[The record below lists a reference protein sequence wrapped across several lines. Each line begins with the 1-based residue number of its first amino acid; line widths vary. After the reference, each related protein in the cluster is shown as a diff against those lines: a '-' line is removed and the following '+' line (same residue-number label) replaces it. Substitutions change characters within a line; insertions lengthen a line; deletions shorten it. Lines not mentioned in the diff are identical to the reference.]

1 MKEKKKLRKIKNRF
15 RVNKLFLYAFQI
27 YKFLTNFNYIWFSF
41 IFFTRKSFSLIIFF
55 LNIFQKSNLT

>member
-27 YKFLTNFNYIWFSF
+27 YKFLTNFNYI
-41 IFFTRKSFSLIIFF
+41 
-55 LNIFQKSNLT
+55 